1 MQPAARTWTVIRS
14 TWLTRK
20 PSGRAW
26 FAASWSVLLLIIGS
40 VFYWQNFYNSSTW
53 MSASQFSVFSQH
65 QYWRLWTTLFA
76 HADLGHLASNSIL
89 FFIFGYFLSG
99 YFGLWVFPIL
109 AFLLGGVTNALTI
122 LTYAPDINLIGV
134 SGVVYWMG
142 GMWLVLYLMLDE
154 QRTWLQRS
162 LRAVGV
168 ALGVFMPSTAFEP
181 NVSYRAHLIG
191 FLVGVMTGFIYYLL
205 RKKEFKSAV
214 TYEIVRDDELQ
225 PELQPESSNSQVERF

>member
-26 FAASWSVLLLIIGS
+26 FAASWSVLFLIIGS
-40 VFYWQNFYNSSTW
+40 VFYWQNFYKFSTW

-191 FLVGVMTGFIYYLL
+191 FVVGVVTGFIYYLF

-225 PELQPESSNSQVERF
+225 PELQSESSNSQVERF